1 MLAVAFYLAC
11 TGLIVTVS
19 LLAPVAIAILAGEGD
34 VARRLG
40 FYILMGSFVF
50 GGPALAIIGRLGRL
64 PQIGRLLL
72 LALVWTVLPIS
83 LAVPIWDLTQIS
95 FVDALFEAVSG
106 LTTTGSTTVRE
117 IEQWPQAMIFLR
129 VQAQWIGGYLALLTV
144 ILIIAPSGIGGLQS
158 RDTIMFVG
166 ADFRAQQ
173 GRLLAFAGNL
183 ALFYAILTVVC
194 FLAMFITGTRAFYAL
209 TLSMTA
215 ISTGG
220 FLPFDSSLDQT
231 VPLGSL
237 FIFGVFL
244 VAGATSIYWQRM
256 LTSGQWARAR
266 QHRESY
272 FVLGLIAITTFVFAF
287 SFIDVSGVE
296 GTGGGRILI
305 EAFVNA
311 ASLVSTSG
319 LETQPGYMTLLP
331 LVTVLFIVFAGGS
344 AFSTSGGL
352 KLYRMGGMLVQSL
365 SELDRLIYP
374 HIVRGSHFGSER
386 YDMQLM
392 KAIWSFFVV
401 AIITI
406 AVASIL
412 VSAGGVPFEAALTAT
427 IASFTTAGP
436 IYNPDWGQASE
447 VPWPEYA
454 NFATSAKLVLMMT
467 MLLGRLEVLAVI
479 GIFSLRYWRT
489 R

>member
-1 MLAVAFYLAC
+1 MLH
-11 TGLIVTVS
+11 
-19 LLAPVAIAILAGEGD
+19 D
-34 VARRLG
+34 
-40 FYILMGSFVF
+40 
-50 GGPALAIIGRLGRL
+50 
-64 PQIGRLLL
+64 
-72 LALVWTVLPIS
+72 
-83 LAVPIWDLTQIS
+83 
-95 FVDALFEAVSG
+95 
-106 LTTTGSTTVRE
+106 
-117 IEQWPQAMIFLR
+117 
-129 VQAQWIGGYLALLTV
+129 
-144 ILIIAPSGIGGLQS
+144 
-158 RDTIMFVG
+158 
-166 ADFRAQQ
+166 RAQQ

-183 ALFYAILTVVC
+183 ALFYATLTVVC

-220 FLPFDSSLDQT
+220 FLPFDTSLDQT
-231 VPLGSL
+231 VPLGCL
-237 FIFGVFL
+237 FIIGVFL
-244 VAGATSIYWQRM
+244 DVGATSIYWQRM
-256 LTSGQWARAR
+256 LTSAQWMRAR
-266 QHRESY
+266 RHRESY
-272 FVLGLIAITTFVFAF
+272 FVLAVIAVLTGVFAF
-287 SFIDVSGVE
+287 EFVSVAGIEEIAGQNERV
-296 GTGGGRILI
+296 

-319 LETQPGYMTLLP
+319 LESQPGYLTLLP
-331 LVTVLFIVFAGGS
+331 LVTVLFIVFVGGS

-352 KLYRMGGMLVQSL
+352 KQYRIGGMLVQSL

-412 VSAGGVPFEAALTAT
+412 VAAGGVPFEAALTAT

-436 IYNPDWGQASE
+436 LYSPDWALSAQL
-447 VPWPEYA
+447 PWPEYA
-454 NFATSAKLVLMMT
+454 SFAPSAKLVLMIT

-479 GIFSLRYWRT
+479 GIFSSRYCRT